1 MMRHELKIA
10 TEYFEA
16 VASGEKNFEIR
27 RNDRG
32 YARGDVLRLREYNV
46 DTGYTG
52 RLLTREVTY
61 MTDYGQVEDYVVLGL
76 KDVVDGA
83 LEALQRAGE
92 DVEVDVSSYE
102 DECYV

>member
-1 MMRHELKIA
+1 MRHELKIA

-16 VASGEKNFEIR
+16 VAEGVKNFEIR

-32 YARGDVLRLREYNV
+32 FEVRDVLELREYNA

-52 RLLTREVTY
+52 RVVTREVTY
-61 MTDYGQVEDYVVLGL
+61 MTSYGQVEDYVVLGL

-83 LEALQRAGE
+83 LEALQGE
-92 DVEVDVSSYE
+92 DMVVDESAYE